1 VIAPVFF
8 PIVKSATADPSV
20 GGDDSAARFCR
31 VIDRLRQEQLHGD
44 ARAIFALMVLSR
56 VERQISVSFR
66 AYLAGNRGAQKIIPG
81 QWVLDGGSLE

>member
-1 VIAPVFF
+1 MILPVYF
-8 PIVKSATADPSV
+8 PLVKSAAADPSV

-31 VIDRLRQEQLHGD
+31 VIDRLRQEQRQGD

-66 AYLAGNRGAQKIIPG
+66 ARLVGNRGSEKIIPG
-81 QWVLDGGSLE
+81 QWVLDAGSLE